1 MLRQVFILLIK
12 IVCLPSTLFSTDSSD
27 NVVAVYDKQAD
38 NDSDHSQ
45 PLDNDVGHDDIHVGN
60 DRDRQFDLPVRHDS
74 PDVVDIGVDLPAHG
88 HITLIDEADP
98 PLDED
103 ETDILTQACPSTD
116 KQNSPSGFFNQFKN
130 NVGIVV
136 KKQPKKRKYLSHI
149 TSGKA
154 ITEDDVMADIVAH
167 CQKQEYT
174 S

>member
-1 MLRQVFILLIK
+1 MCLPSL
-12 IVCLPSTLFSTDSSD
+12 LPSTLFSTDSSD
-27 NVVAVYDKQAD
+27 NVVAVYDKHAD

-60 DRDRQFDLPVRHDS
+60 DGDRDRQFDLPVRHDS
-74 PDVVDIGVDLPAHG
+74 PDVVDTGVDLPAHG

-136 KKQPKKRKYLSHI
+136 KKEKILVTYYLW
-149 TSGKA
+149 
-154 ITEDDVMADIVAH
+154 
-167 CQKQEYT
+167 
-174 S
+174 